1 MKFFLTLL
9 LLLGSCLGAWAGEE
23 ENETF
28 KYLLRTTSKDIYIT
42 QYKGNDKTLII
53 PREIVAKDG
62 ESYPVTRINSLMAS
76 SSTKITEEVF
86 IPSSIENICSSAD
99 LFNPSQNKQL
109 KTIIFED
116 DGFTINHATNKPVNL
131 TTLPNPIVL
140 DNIIILSKSNR
151 LTSDLINDGGKTFIQ
166 YYGRV
171 GHIKIKYSDKEE
183 IQYVRMYLKREKNS
197 QTFTF
202 NNERLGYLLSAL
214 EKSGK
219 NLSEIEEIDLS
230 EMSNKE
236 ANIVF
241 EDLSLPETCSNA
253 HLITNTIE
261 DLTNYEAPATDQVG
275 FFAYSRTNTQDWN
288 SVCLPFPIR
297 ESDFPE
303 GTKIYTMTG
312 GSEEKIL
319 LTRIGQDDL
328 LAAGTPCFISSV
340 AETWDLN
347 INATIPANIAP
358 ASETQDGNS
367 WVLKGCFSEIELG
380 TGKYKLNS
388 AGSEFVRTTENSHAW
403 PFRCYLE
410 PKNNGQG
417 APARLSVGVDE
428 EASITLVPND
438 AEPQTVK
445 LIDLMGRPR
454 QGNAPGLYIRAK
466 H

>member
-9 LLLGSCLGAWAGEE
+9 LLLGSWLGALA
-23 ENETF
+23 ENERNDDF
-28 KYLLRTTSKDIYIT
+28 NYTTKSTGEIYIT
-42 QYKGNDKTLII
+42 SYRGNAQTLII

-62 ESYPVTRINSLMAS
+62 NSYPVTKINSLMAGS
-76 SSTKITEEVF
+76 VKITEKVF
-86 IPSSIENICSSAD
+86 IPSSVQTICETTS
-99 LFNPSQNKQL
+99 LFNTEYNKSL
-109 KTIIFED
+109 KTVIFEN
-116 DGFTINHATNKPVNL
+116 GSFSIHNKTAPITVSSYSSETNVFDNV
-131 TTLPNPIVL
+131 IVL
-140 DNIIILSKSNR
+140 DNCDYTIKELVS
-151 LTSDLINDGGKTFIQ
+151 LTSDNLYSHFL
-166 YYGRV
+166 RV
-171 GHIKIKYSDKEE
+171 GYITISYIDNTEE
-183 IQYVRMYLKREKNS
+183 QNVRMYLHRRDDSKAL
-197 QTFTF
+197 TF
-202 NNERLGYLLSAL
+202 NQERLEYLLFAL
-214 EKSGK
+214 ETSGK
-219 NLSEIEEIDLS
+219 NLSTIAEINLS
-230 EMSNKE
+230 DMASE
-236 ANIVF
+236 ADIVF
-241 EDLSLPETCSNA
+241 EQLTLPESCINAKITTHVIKDLSDYTAPTSDLPG
-253 HLITNTIE
+253 
-261 DLTNYEAPATDQVG
+261 V
-275 FFAYSRTNTQDWN
+275 FAYSRTNTQDWN

-312 GSEEKIL
+312 GNEEKIL
-319 LTRIGQDDL
+319 LNRIGQDDL
-328 LAAGTPCFISSV
+328 LAAGTPCFIKSD

-347 INATIPANIAP
+347 INATIPANITP
-358 ASETQDGNS
+358 NSVTQEGNS
-367 WVLKGCFSEIELG
+367 WLLKGCFSEIELG

-388 AGSEFVRTTENSHAW
+388 EGSQFVRTAENSHAW

>member
-9 LLLGSCLGAWAGEE
+9 LLLGTWLGAWAAEE
-23 ENETF
+23 QNDDF
-28 KYLLRTTSKDIYIT
+28 KYSLRKTTEDIYII

-53 PREIVAKDG
+53 PREIVANDG
-62 ESYPVTRINSLMAS
+62 KSYPVTRINSLMAGS
-76 SSTKITEEVF
+76 EKITEEVF
-86 IPSSIENICSSAD
+86 IPSSIENICSSD
-99 LFNPSQNKQL
+99 HLFNPSKNQSL

-116 DGFTINHATNKPVNL
+116 DEFTIGSTTNKPVNL

-151 LTSDLINDGGKTFIQ
+151 LISDLIHDGGNTFIL

-171 GHIKIKYSDKEE
+171 GHIKIKYSNKEE
-183 IQYVRMYLKREKNS
+183 IQYIRMYLKREKS
-197 QTFTF
+197 SETFFF

-219 NLSEIEEIDLS
+219 KLSEIEEVDLS
-230 EMSNKE
+230 EMSSE

-241 EDLSLPETCSNA
+241 EDLSLPETCTNA
-253 HLITNTIE
+253 HLITNSIK
-261 DLTNYEAPATDQVG
+261 DLTDFVAPATDQTG
-275 FFAYSRTNTQDWN
+275 FFAYSRTDTKGWN

-312 GSEEKIL
+312 GNAEKIL
-319 LTRIGQDDL
+319 LTRIGESETL
-328 LAAGTPCFISSV
+328 NAGTPCFIKSDASS
-340 AETWDLN
+340 WDLN
-347 INATIPANIAP
+347 INATIPAQVAP
-358 ASETQDGNS
+358 ASVTQEGNS
-367 WVLKGCFSEIELG
+367 WVLHGSFSEILLG
-380 TGKYKLNS
+380 TGKYKLN
-388 AGSEFVRTTENSHAW
+388 GEGTEFVQTTASSHAW
-403 PFRCYLE
+403 PFRCYIAE
-410 PKNNGQG
+410 KNPSEG

-438 AEPQTVK
+438 AEPQTLK

-454 QGNAPGLYIRAK
+454 QGNAPGLYIRSK